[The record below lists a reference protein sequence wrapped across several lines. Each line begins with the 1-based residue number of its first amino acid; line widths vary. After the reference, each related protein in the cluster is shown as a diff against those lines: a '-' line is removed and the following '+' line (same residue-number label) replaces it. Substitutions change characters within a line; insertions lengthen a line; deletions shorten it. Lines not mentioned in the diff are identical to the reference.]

1 MAFNDYRME
10 VKVPRETK
18 SQLERL
24 RQEFY
29 DHSGKKV
36 SMSALVAN
44 ILQEYLARLPSQEVE
59 ERKFL

>member
-1 MAFNDYRME
+1 MAINDYRME

-29 DHSGKKV
+29 DQSGKKV
-36 SMSALVAN
+36 SMSSLVAS
-44 ILQEYLARLPSQEVE
+44 ILQSYLEHLPSQEVE